1 MKIVWEEV
9 EMYSEEYLNVMDFT
23 EKVRSLVVKSK
34 VKEGVVNIFNPH
46 VTCAICVNEDDPDLW
61 QDLLEAYQKIAP
73 VKGNYR
79 HNAKYRGMSREQNAH
94 AHILNT
100 LIGSAV
106 SLPIRQ
112 GKLTLGTWQSVLF
125 VELDGGKHR
134 RILIQIMGEE

>member
-1 MKIVWEEV
+1 MKVVWEEV

-34 VKEGVVNIFNPH
+34 VKEGIVNIFNPH

-73 VKGNYR
+73 VKGNYH

-134 RILIQIMGEE
+134 RILVQIMGEE